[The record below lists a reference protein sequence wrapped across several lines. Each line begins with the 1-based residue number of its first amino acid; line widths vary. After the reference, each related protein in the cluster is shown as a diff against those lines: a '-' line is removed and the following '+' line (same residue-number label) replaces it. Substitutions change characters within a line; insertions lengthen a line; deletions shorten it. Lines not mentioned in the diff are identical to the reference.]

1 MSSNS
6 WFCKVCG
13 HMNVPSSVTCA
24 LCKRH
29 KKESLIPKIRIVQ
42 KSDHEIMME
51 RVSQTEIEFQELQ
64 TRLEAAKKRLEEKQN
79 SLPPTG
85 AIKLVVPNNWTGI
98 VMTTVVVVAIV
109 TLIVLVKSFLK

>member
-13 HMNVPSSVTCA
+13 HMNVPSSAICA

-29 KKESLIPKIRIVQ
+29 KKESLIPKIRIIQ
-42 KSDHEIMME
+42 KSDPEIMME
-51 RVSQTEIEFQELQ
+51 RASKTGAEFQELQ
-64 TRLEAAKKRLEEKQN
+64 TRLEAAKKKLEEKQN

-85 AIKLVVPNNWTGI
+85 AIKLIVPNNWTGI
-98 VMTTVVVVAIV
+98 VMTAMVVIAIV
-109 TLIVLVKSFLK
+109 TLIVLVKSFFK

>member
-1 MSSNS
+1 MSNNS

-13 HMNVPSSVTCA
+13 HMNVPSSATCA

-29 KKESLIPKIRIVQ
+29 KRESLIPRIRIVQ
-42 KSDHEIMME
+42 KSDPEIMME
-51 RVSQTEIEFQELQ
+51 RVSQTEREFQDLQ
-64 TRLEAAKKRLEEKQN
+64 MRLETAKKKLEEKQN

-85 AIKLVVPNNWTGI
+85 AIKLIVPNNWMGVI
-98 VMTTVVVVAIV
+98 MVAVVVTAII